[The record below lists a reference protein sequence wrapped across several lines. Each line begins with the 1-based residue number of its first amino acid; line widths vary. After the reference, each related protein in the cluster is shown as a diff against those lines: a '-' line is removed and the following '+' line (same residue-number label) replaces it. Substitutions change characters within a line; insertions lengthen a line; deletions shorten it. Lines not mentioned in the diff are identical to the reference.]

1 MLKNLRYKA
10 FIGTLALALVF
21 ATTGCSSQSSGSTP
35 KETPTATSTATVNA
49 DVPACQ
55 LQVINGSSIVTLTEK
70 ELAKIET
77 VTIKATL
84 KKKDGSTQEQEWV
97 GFPLAK
103 VLDAAG
109 VKTYKT
115 VTAAAVDGYAKEYTP
130 DMVTAEGTIVGYKL
144 DGKPLDKDGPLEAVL
159 KDSPGNMWVKTLA
172 KITVA
177 Q

>member
-1 MLKNLRYKA
+1 MLKNLCYKVL
-10 FIGTLALALVF
+10 IGTLALALVF

-35 KETPTATSTATVNA
+35 KETPTATVNA
-49 DVPACQ
+49 DIPACQ
-55 LQVINGSSIVTLTEK
+55 LQVINGSSTVTLTEK
-70 ELAKIET
+70 ELAKIDT

-109 VKTYKT
+109 IKEYKS
-115 VTAAAVDGYAKEYTP
+115 VTATAADGYAKEYTP
-130 DMVTAEGTIVGYKL
+130 DMVKAEGTIVGYKL

>member
-1 MLKNLRYKA
+1 MLKKSHKVL
-10 FIGTLALALVF
+10 IGTLALALVF
-21 ATTGCSSQSSGSTP
+21 ATTGCSAGTTAD
-35 KETPTATSTATVNA
+35 KPTATPAATVNT

-55 LQVINGSSIVTLTEK
+55 LQVINGSSSVTLTEK

-84 KKKDGSTQEQEWV
+84 KKKDGSTQDQEWV

-109 VKTYKT
+109 VKEYKSIT
-115 VTAAAVDGYAKEYTP
+115 ATAADGYAKEYTP
-130 DMVTAEGTIVGYKL
+130 EMVKAEGTIVGYKV
-144 DGKPLDKDGPLEAVL
+144 DGKALDKDGPLEAVL